1 MSGTGPWLSLEPM
14 ISRFKVQGQVTRY
27 DMVALYLGK
36 DESTVWA
43 GLGKPPT
50 CVFMK
55 LLWTLNE
62 MVRKCPVLG

>member
-43 GLGKPPT
+43 GLGKP
-50 CVFMK
+50 
-55 LLWTLNE
+55 
-62 MVRKCPVLG
+62 